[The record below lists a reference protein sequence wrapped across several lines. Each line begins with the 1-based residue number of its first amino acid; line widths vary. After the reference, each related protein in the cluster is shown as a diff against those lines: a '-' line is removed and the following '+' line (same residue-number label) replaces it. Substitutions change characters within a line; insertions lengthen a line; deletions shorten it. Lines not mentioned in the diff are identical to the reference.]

1 MSHAYSI
8 TTPVEAIC
16 QLLPEPCRPELP
28 PGAASMPPQT
38 GVYPGMVAP
47 IVCRQDGGALRLN
60 PVWWGMPSP
69 QNVIWKR
76 AKVRADR
83 LIERHHQAMSPD
95 EFEELQKAEPDPGV
109 HNVRNTD
116 SVHWR
121 RWLAPQFRVVVPF
134 NSFAEWSDL
143 IGAGGKKHGNTWFAL
158 GEERPPAFFA
168 GIMAPRWTSIRRVG
182 HEAITTDLF
191 AFLTTEPNAEVRAV
205 QESMPVILRT
215 GEEIAE
221 WLTAPWEEARHLKR
235 PLPDGSLRIVAIG
248 NKEDPPEQVQEA
260 GPVQGML
267 F

>member
-8 TTPVEAIC
+8 TTNVEVIRQTARDVFGFEVSSGIG
-16 QLLPEPCRPELP
+16 EV
-28 PGAASMPPQT
+28 PPQT

-47 IVCRQDGGALRLN
+47 IIRGVGGGTLSMDR
-60 PVWWGMPSP
+60 VWWGMPSP

-76 AKVRADR
+76 AKQRADR
-83 LIERHHQAMSPD
+83 LIEKHHQQMSPD

-116 SVHWR
+116 SAHWR

-134 NSFAEWSDL
+134 NSFAEWSDA
-143 IGAGGKKHGNTWFAL
+143 IGVGGKKQGNTWFAL
-158 GEERPPAFFA
+158 NADRPLSFFA
-168 GIMAPRWTSIRRVG
+168 GVMAPQWTSIRRVG
-182 HEAITTDLF
+182 HQALTTDLF

-215 GEEIAE
+215 AEEIE
-221 WLTAPWEEARHLKR
+221 LWLRAPWEEARALKR
-235 PLPDGSLRIVAIG
+235 PLPDGTLRIVATG
-248 NKEDPPEQVQEA
+248 NKEDPPVMAPELPAE
-260 GPVQGML
+260 PTL